1 MWLIREFLCSSAK
14 VMLTT
19 LVRTAR
25 KEPLVCSVG
34 SSMKKLSV
42 SSMAFGYSEDVK
54 GEGLGLNETHT
65 HIRSKTG
72 KYSLKKHNQ

>member
-25 KEPLVCSVG
+25 KEPLVCSLG

-42 SSMAFGYSEDVK
+42 SSMAFGYSEDMK

-65 HIRSKTG
+65 YAAKQENTV
-72 KYSLKKHNQ
+72 